1 MVYSLAFYGV
11 LLLGTIVALIF
22 VALHLHFRLVDIRK
36 SIRKT
41 QETLIRLHTHVYS
54 TSSKPKT
61 PVYKAF
67 KPKVISGP
75 MTVKGENGA
84 EATAIVTIR
93 PTKIE

>member
-11 LLLGTIVALIF
+11 LLLGTIGALIF
-22 VALHLHFRLVDIRK
+22 VALHLHFRILDIRK
-36 SIRKT
+36 SVKRT
-41 QETLIRLHTHVYS
+41 QETLMRLHTHVYS
-54 TSSKPKT
+54 APPKPVKSSYKP
-61 PVYKAF
+61 F

-84 EATAIVTIR
+84 EVTAIVTIR